1 MSSSR
6 LSSMLP
12 ARHGQPAREIPA
24 GRYVEAV
31 VGRVMRRGKQQ
42 VLLHYLPGRSFDVE
56 RASAIARVVSISGA
70 PRTDLSADMVLSRIK
85 EEVGA
90 WQEQF
95 RPGLRDDVL
104 TPTDT
109 VLVDPQHVEAE
120 LFPRVFWCQ
129 NRTCGAVHDF
139 TGQERLPN
147 SVCRTCRSGRLIQ
160 LRWIRVHRCGDLQ
173 PLLPRPCTRCGR
185 TDRFSLSL
193 RGSERIS
200 NFRWVCGSCG
210 TAAQLFGGQC
220 RACSWPD
227 STLRDTDIEVHR
239 AARTYYAHST
249 TLLNIPDQELDRFLQ
264 TPGWQTVVAAKY
276 LGLPEAEE
284 LSLSLSGPSTS
295 VAAGQPADLTTQDL
309 DELLSLRETVPAEQ
323 IMAELMKRRT
333 ERQRDRDTTSSIP
346 LSARLEEVS
355 GVREDV
361 WQAAGSELLDGMLP
375 TQDGKAKE
383 VVAEANGSEAGAALA
398 SLGVGR
404 GVLVADFPILTATYG
419 FSRIDFTPNRARLN
433 AFPADRRHGGKTPIY
448 VDQVG
453 ADAILLALDPNRV
466 LRWIAANGQ
475 VVAPPAGTDREIAE
489 KAYFVRL
496 LTGINLRETIPS
508 GEPIARMVFG
518 LVHTFSHLAVRHA
531 ALLCGLDRTS
541 LSEYLLPR
549 TLSAALYCNHRFGAT
564 IGALTTLF
572 DDSLPDW
579 LGLIRG
585 ESRCV
590 YDPVCADRGAN
601 CHACAHLPE
610 TSCRFFNLNLSRS
623 FLFGGKDAVLGSLA
637 IGYLDPQL
645 G

>member
-1 MSSSR
+1 M
-6 LSSMLP
+6 
-12 ARHGQPAREIPA
+12 
-24 GRYVEAV
+24 
-31 VGRVMRRGKQQ
+31 GRVMRRGKQQ

-70 PRTDLSADMVLSRIK
+70 PRTDLSSDMVLSRVK
-85 EEVGA
+85 EEVSA

-104 TPTDT
+104 TPTET

-129 NRTCGAVHDF
+129 NRTCGAIHDF

-160 LRWIRVHRCGDLQ
+160 LRWVRVHRCGDLQ
-173 PLLPRPCTRCGR
+173 PLLPRPCARCGR
-185 TDRFSLSL
+185 TDGFSLSL
-193 RGSERIS
+193 RGSERVS

-220 RACSWPD
+220 RACVWPD
-227 STLRDTDIEVHR
+227 PTLRDTDIEVHR
-239 AARTYYAHST
+239 AGRTFYAHST

-264 TPGWQTVVAAKY
+264 TPGWQTVVAAKF
-276 LGLPEAEE
+276 LGLPEAQE
-284 LSLSLSGPSTS
+284 LSLASNSTS
-295 VAAGQPADLTTQDL
+295 SGGAAAPPADLTSEDL
-309 DELLSLRETVPAEQ
+309 DELLSLRGQVSAEQ
-323 IMAELMKRRT
+323 IMAELMRRRT
-333 ERQRDRDTTSSIP
+333 ERQSDRDTNRRIP
-346 LSARLEEVS
+346 LASRLEEVS
-355 GVREDV
+355 GVGDEV
-361 WQAAGSELLDGMLP
+361 WLAAGSELLDAVLP
-375 TQDGKAKE
+375 TQNSQIKEIRGDASTSDGAT
-383 VVAEANGSEAGAALA
+383 ALA
-398 SLGVGR
+398 SMGIER
-404 GVLVADFPILTATYG
+404 SMLVPDFPILTATYG
-419 FSRIDFTPNRARLN
+419 FSRIDFTPTRARLN

-453 ADAILLALDPNRV
+453 ADAVVLALDPRRV
-466 LRWIAANGQ
+466 LRWLEANGQ
-475 VVAPPAGTDREIAE
+475 TVSLPATSDHEIAE

-496 LTGINLRETIPS
+496 LTGINMRETIPS
-508 GEPIARMVFG
+508 GEPLARLVFG
-518 LVHTFSHLAVRHA
+518 LVHTLSHLAVRQA

-541 LSEYLLPR
+541 LSEYVLPR
-549 TLSAALYCNHRFGAT
+549 ALSVALYCNHRFGAT
-564 IGALTTLF
+564 IGALTALF

-579 LGLIRG
+579 LGLVRG

-623 FLFGGKDAVLGSLA
+623 FLFGGEDAVLGSLA
-637 IGYLDPQL
+637 VGYLDPQL